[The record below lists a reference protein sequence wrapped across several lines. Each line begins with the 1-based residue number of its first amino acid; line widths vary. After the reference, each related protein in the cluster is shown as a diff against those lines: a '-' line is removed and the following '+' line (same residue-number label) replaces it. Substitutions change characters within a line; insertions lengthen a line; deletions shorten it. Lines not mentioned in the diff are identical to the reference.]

1 MRFAITL
8 GAVLLSILLR
18 AAAPAASVD
27 DDVDDLVGV
36 WELRS
41 LSLQVLGEAPHD
53 IFGRNP
59 KGYLIFT
66 PEHRMMTIITRADRK
81 PATTVEEQ
89 AALLQSMVAYS
100 GQYTV
105 GQDRIVTRPDVSWNE
120 IYTGTEQVRYYTLS
134 GDTLS
139 IRTAEQPS
147 ALLPGK
153 RVVATLTYER
163 QN

>member
-1 MRFAITL
+1 VGQHADRVSRGELVADL
-8 GAVLLSILLR
+8 LEVLVR
-18 AAAPAASVD
+18 SVD
-27 DDVDDLVGV
+27 HDLVGV

-120 IYTGTEQVRYYTLS
+120 IYTGTAQVRYYTLS

>member
-1 MRFAITL
+1 MRFAITF
-8 GAVLLSILLR
+8 GAALLSILLC
-18 AAAPAASVD
+18 ADAPAASVD
-27 DDVDDLVGV
+27 DDADDLVGV
-36 WELRS
+36 WALRS
-41 LSLQVLGEAPHD
+41 LSLRVPGAPRD
-53 IFGRNP
+53 IFGSNP

-66 PEHRMMTIITRADRK
+66 PEGRMMTIITRADRK
-81 PATTVEEQ
+81 PATTIEEQ

-105 GQDRIVTRPDVSWNE
+105 GHDRIVTYPDVSWNE
-120 IYTGTEQVRYYTLS
+120 IYTGTEQTRYYTIS

-147 ALLPGK
+147 ALLPGR

-163 QN
+163 QK